1 MFEKEWLVLGF
12 SGWGNNHRCTETNL
26 KLFFFSFTFYCLNL
40 SIAATKCI
48 LSIQVSDEECC
59 VWTKKNYCN
68 FKNNFSCN
76 QPTKM
81 TTNKKVLMSLKLN
94 LKPKKPFRLWNN
106 NKKTTKISLRDK
118 KKFWDFFLR
127 KKFVWLSRE
136 RKKIKKTSISI
147 STWNLENWSRF
158 FPHCFF

>member
-12 SGWGNNHRCTETNL
+12 LGWGNNHRCTETNL

-94 LKPKKPFRLWNN
+94 LKPKNLFVSET
-106 NKKTTKISLRDK
+106 TTKRQRKFLCVTK
-118 KKFWDFFLR
+118 KKIL
-127 KKFVWLSRE
+127 
-136 RKKIKKTSISI
+136 
-147 STWNLENWSRF
+147 RF
-158 FPHCFF
+158 FFFGKNSSDYLEREKK